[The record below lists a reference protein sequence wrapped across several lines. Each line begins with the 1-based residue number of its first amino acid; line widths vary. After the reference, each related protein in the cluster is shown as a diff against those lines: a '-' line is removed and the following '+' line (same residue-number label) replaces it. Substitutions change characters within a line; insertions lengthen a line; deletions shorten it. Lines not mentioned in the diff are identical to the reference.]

1 VFPKEGDGPFDRLV
15 TERLWTMAHAGA
27 KDVPKFLIPDGGAIP
42 PAVVDQG
49 GGIPTPLKALD
60 PMVNGHST
68 GSQESSGL
76 CDRTPT
82 VDFEDRK
89 DTAKQTRFSS
99 GS

>member
-1 VFPKEGDGPFDRLV
+1 VFPKEGDCPFDRLV

-27 KDVPKFLIPDGGAIP
+27 KDVLKSLVPDGGAIP

-89 DTAKQTRFSS
+89 DTAEQTRLSS